1 MTFPSALVR
10 QVEFDESVKA
20 LQNSRHQSIKRKF
33 GVEPA
38 RRIIM
43 NEDRTDFFVT
53 FNANRNWYFGNGSID
68 RKQADFKLVA
78 AKLVTKGL
86 GFASNLV
93 LAAQDDGF
101 KYVIP
106 KLYIDYDLPNTKYM
120 AYMSPLD
127 SLSSSGVA
135 TPWVLIKLLILDL
148 FRRDHALLLPQ
159 LPREPY
165 CTTFRKFEP
174 IGLYSKNFT
183 ECTNIVGLYSKNFT
197 DYNISQYQEM
207 WYWFAGFRLSSPW
220 ASPRVTLGDGTE
232 RMLQTVYTGEFRS
245 VGLGFD
251 DELDEDS
258 DDEDIE
264 VEDGDENNLN
274 DIVDD
279 ENLNPDMNQLDNGDN
294 LDDDDDDDD
303 PEFVWDD
310 GDDYL
315 MTPRASL
322 LKGVTLKD
330 KIESRGA
337 LYGPNTLYILEYTG
351 YATLRKPWYI
361 EFEH

>member
-33 GVEPA
+33 GIEPA

-93 LAAQDDGF
+93 LAAQDEGF
-101 KYVIP
+101 KYVMP

-148 FRRDHALLLPQ
+148 FRRDHELLLPQ

-183 ECTNIVGLYSKNFT
+183 ECTNITGLYSKNFI
-197 DYNISQYQEM
+197 DYNISQYQQL
-207 WYWFAGFRLSSPW
+207 WYVIAGKRLSSPW
-220 ASPRVTLGDGTE
+220 AAPRVTLGDGTE
-232 RMLQTVYTGEFRS
+232 RMLSKVYTGEFIS
-245 VGLGFD
+245 LGLGFD
-251 DELDEDS
+251 DELDEEDEE
-258 DDEDIE
+258 DDE
-264 VEDGDENNLN
+264 EDSEDE
-274 DIVDD
+274 DS
-279 ENLNPDMNQLDNGDN
+279 
-294 LDDDDDDDD
+294 DDDD
-303 PEFVWDD
+303 PERGWDD
-310 GDDYL
+310 GDDYI

-322 LKGVTLKD
+322 LNGVTLKD
-330 KIESRGA
+330 KMERRGA
-337 LYGPNTLYILEYTG
+337 LYGQNTTYILEYTG
-351 YATLRKPWYI
+351 YATPRKPWYI